1 MHTRS
6 AGSTE
11 VVSLVRRARIAQKAF
26 EESAQPEVDM
36 AVAAAAW
43 HCYKDDTARELCSLA
58 VEETGLG
65 DISDSYE
72 RLRKRILGT
81 LRDLVDAVTVGIAY
95 EDAARGIRKLAKPVG
110 VIAGITPATAPAA
123 AVVVNALSSLK
134 TRNAIILCPNPRAV
148 RTVSKAVEIVRGALQ
163 EVGAPL
169 DLVQCVNFP
178 TRAISEELMAE
189 ADLIIASGGAST
201 VRRAYR
207 SGKPALG
214 AGVGNSVV
222 VVDETANLDSA
233 ASMIVEGK
241 AFDHGTS
248 CSSESCVLIADSV
261 WNSLIRGLVGNG
273 GYLCSGPE
281 TERLRR
287 TVWPDGRSLAREVV
301 GKSAKQIADRAGIE
315 IPPTTRALLTI
326 PEMIHGD
333 PLGGEKL
340 SPVLALWK
348 FERFDQAIAMA
359 QRLVASSGAGHSCA
373 IHSNSRERAEALA
386 RAANVSR
393 VLVNQS
399 TGMGNSGNYDN
410 GLPFSVTLS
419 CGTWGGSSTTDNIN
433 WRHLLNYTWVSE
445 KIPRN
450 EPRPEDLFSEYWSV
464 HRSASSS

>member
-6 AGSTE
+6 VGSNE
-11 VVSLVRRARIAQKAF
+11 VASLVQRARIAQKNF
-26 EESAQPEVDM
+26 EAMAQREIDI

-43 HCYKDDTARELCSLA
+43 HCYRDDTAHVLCSLA
-58 VEETGLG
+58 VEETELG
-65 DISDSYE
+65 DIGDSYE

-81 LRDLVDAVTVGIAY
+81 LRDLAEAVTIGIAY

-134 TRNAIILCPNPRAV
+134 TRNAIIFCPNPRAI
-148 RTVSKAVEIVRGALQ
+148 RTVCKAVETLRGALQ
-163 EVGAPL
+163 EVGAPV
-169 DLVQCVNFP
+169 DLVQCVGFP
-178 TRAISEELMAE
+178 TRAASEELMAE
-189 ADLIIASGGAST
+189 ADLIVASGGAST

-214 AGVGNSVV
+214 AGVGNSVI

-233 ASMIVEGK
+233 ASMIIKGK
-241 AFDHGTS
+241 SFDHGTS
-248 CSSESCVLIADSV
+248 CSSESCVLVADSV
-261 WNSLIRGLVGNG
+261 WTSLIEGLVGNG

-287 TVWPDGRSLAREVV
+287 TVWPDGRSLAREIV
-301 GKSAKQIADRAGIE
+301 GKSAKQIAVRAGIE
-315 IPPTTRALLTI
+315 VPPTTRALLTL
-326 PEMIHGD
+326 PEMIQGD
-333 PLGGEKL
+333 PLRGEKL

-348 FERFDQAIAMA
+348 FEQFDQAIALA
-359 QRLVASSGAGHSCA
+359 QRLTASSGAGHSCA
-373 IHSNSRERAEALA
+373 VHSNVAERVERLA
-386 RAANVSR
+386 RAVNVSR

-399 TGMGNSGNYDN
+399 TGMGNSGSYDN

-433 WRHLLNYTWVSE
+433 WRHFLNYTWVSE
-445 KIPRN
+445 KIPKN

-464 HRSASSS
+464 HRPAAS